1 MLNIPNAILIPEMAR
16 LIESGHQVEFTP
28 KGTSM
33 RPFIEGGSD
42 SVVLSRAN
50 EVRVGDILLCSVG
63 DKYVLHRLI
72 AVDGDQLTLMGDGN
86 LSGKEYCRK
95 ADVIGRVIA
104 IRTRSGRRKPLT
116 RGRLWRQMLPYRSFL
131 LKGYRKLFLIFNT

>member
-33 RPFIEGGSD
+33 RPFIEGGND

-50 EVRVGDILLCSVG
+50 EVRVGDIL
-63 DKYVLHRLI
+63 
-72 AVDGDQLTLMGDGN
+72 TLMGDGN
-86 LSGKEYCRK
+86 LCGKEYCRK

-116 RGRLWRQMLPYRSFL
+116 RGWLWRQMLPYRSLL
-131 LKGYRKLFLIFNT
+131 LKGYRKLFLILNF